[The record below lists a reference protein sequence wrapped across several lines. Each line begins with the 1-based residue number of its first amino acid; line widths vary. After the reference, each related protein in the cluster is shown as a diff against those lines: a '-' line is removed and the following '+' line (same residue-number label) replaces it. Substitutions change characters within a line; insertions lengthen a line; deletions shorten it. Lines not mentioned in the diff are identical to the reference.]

1 MSILQKVP
9 LKFQERER
17 RRKQASK
24 QDEYRI
30 KKINTGFKVLHLVLS
45 LCIENRKGEVTILP
59 APSLYSSP
67 DLYAWT
73 SLPKVKTPVHAW
85 WQLIWITLYFSRRK
99 KLLHVELE
107 QVFASSKKRYVLF
120 EKLYVFMQNNVLK
133 YKYLKLNR
141 EMKYNMGI
149 IFSTLSYN
157 QGNIFKIS
165 KLIQMH

>member
-24 QDEYRI
+24 KDEYRI

-59 APSLYSSP
+59 DPSLYSSP

-73 SLPKVKTPVHAW
+73 SLPKVQTPVHAW
-85 WQLIWITLYFSRRK
+85 
-99 KLLHVELE
+99 
-107 QVFASSKKRYVLF
+107 
-120 EKLYVFMQNNVLK
+120 
-133 YKYLKLNR
+133 
-141 EMKYNMGI
+141 
-149 IFSTLSYN
+149 
-157 QGNIFKIS
+157 
-165 KLIQMH
+165 